1 MAPPPLP
8 PDYSGNQ
15 SGSAVKNDMMD
26 MGWSMPTSNT
36 TQPNP
41 TTVAN
46 TDDDWGNAGW
56 GFPGGNT
63 ADNNKPPENNFQQAG
78 GNPHTSGF
86 SNEISSS
93 KTPNSAA
100 NTNQVTFLR
109 ALCCFVVV
117 AWKPFILVLISLY
130 TNIYIDINIA
140 GLYILFGLLSKE

>member
-15 SGSAVKNDMMD
+15 SSSAVKNDMMD
-26 MGWSMPTSNT
+26 MGWSMPTSNSA
-36 TQPNP
+36 QPN
-41 TTVAN
+41 TTAPAN
-46 TDDDWGNAGW
+46 TEDDWGNAGW

-63 ADNNKPPENNFQQAG
+63 TENNKPPENNNYQQAG

-117 AWKPFILVLISLY
+117 AWNPFIHILVHKHSAMCTTCTPPNFIFY
-130 TNIYIDINIA
+130 
-140 GLYILFGLLSKE
+140 